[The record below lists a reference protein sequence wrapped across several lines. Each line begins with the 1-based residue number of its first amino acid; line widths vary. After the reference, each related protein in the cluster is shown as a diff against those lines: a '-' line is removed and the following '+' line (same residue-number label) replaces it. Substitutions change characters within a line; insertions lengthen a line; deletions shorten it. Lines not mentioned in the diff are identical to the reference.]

1 MVDEIDIYRSAALLI
16 EKHGE
21 DAVIEAAIR
30 ADAMLD
36 KGDLDGLQVWK
47 AVLRAIEELQREY
60 PKEGE
65 RVN

>member
-1 MVDEIDIYRSAALLI
+1 MRYHSGVVDEIDIYRSAALLI

-36 KGDLDGLQVWK
+36 MGDLDGQRVWK
-47 AVLRAIEELQREY
+47 AIFGRSRNCSAGSE
-60 PKEGE
+60 
-65 RVN
+65 